1 MQLPPSVQQIAD
13 VIGHDQALSLVRQL
27 RQRCSGKTLYV
38 YVPKPSKL
46 HVNHALVAMLG
57 YADAMALCEE
67 FGGTHL
73 YPSPCKYLQ
82 RAIKNRVILA
92 LRDTGLS
99 VEEVAQELDLS
110 RKWVANVI
118 DARDMVRRGDSIE
131 VVARSVKISP
141 LTLGYILDID
151 VQDVGPVTRR
161 GERRLPSPQ
170 MALGL

>member
-1 MQLPPSVQQIAD
+1 MQLPPSVQQVAD
-13 VIGHDQALSLVRQL
+13 VIGRDQALSLVRQL

-38 YVPKPSKL
+38 YVPKPDKL

-57 YADAMALCEE
+57 YADAVALCQQ
-67 FGGTHL
+67 FGGMHL

-92 LRDTGLS
+92 LRDTGLNAD
-99 VEEVAQELDLS
+99 EIAEQLGMS

-151 VQDVGPVTRR
+151 VQYAGPITSR

-170 MALGL
+170 MPLGL

>member
-13 VIGHDQALSLVRQL
+13 VIGADKALTMVRHL

-38 YVPKPSKL
+38 YVPKPERL
-46 HVNHALVAMLG
+46 HANHALVDMLG

-82 RAIKNRVILA
+82 RAIRNRVILA

-99 VEEVAQELDLS
+99 ADEVAQELAMS

-151 VQDVGPVTRR
+151 VEDVGPVTRR
-161 GERRLPSPQ
+161 GEPRQASPQ
-170 MALGL
+170 MPLGL